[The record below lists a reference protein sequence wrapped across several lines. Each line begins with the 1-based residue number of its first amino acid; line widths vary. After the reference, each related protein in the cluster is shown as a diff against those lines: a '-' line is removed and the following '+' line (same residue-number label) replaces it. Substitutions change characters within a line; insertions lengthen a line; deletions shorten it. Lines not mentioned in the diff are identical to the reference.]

1 MYNAKRS
8 PKLAP
13 LEPRP
18 CRKLLPIRLL
28 RPCSLLPFKRSI
40 QQFQAL
46 GPDPSLPRCDWEL
59 AGLFGCSTE
68 RGTTPQAT
76 ACRTIDLDSTAG
88 RRWVQLAVFAAA
100 LGLLIATMSRNVRPY
115 DEGLILFGS
124 ARVQS
129 GDIPYRDFYANYGPA
144 SSTLWRHYSK
154 SSVHQCWLNGF
165 GICLSGLVRFLL
177 SI

>member
-1 MYNAKRS
+1 MSSKS
-8 PKLAP
+8 QT
-13 LEPRP
+13 
-18 CRKLLPIRLL
+18 RKSKWRFW
-28 RPCSLLPFKRSI
+28 RTEVRFW
-40 QQFQAL
+40 
-46 GPDPSLPRCDWEL
+46 GL

-129 GDIPYRDFYANYGPA
+129 GDIPYRDFYANYGPGQFYGLA
-144 SSTLWRHYSK
+144 TLFK
-154 SSVHQCWLNGF
+154 VFGPSV
-165 GICLSGLVRFLL
+165 LVERLWDLL
-177 SI
+177 IRACTVLVVYLIVDCTWNRRRA